1 MREWRKDGPIG
12 VLVNVINYIKTPQQ
26 YELFRSFQRRA
37 NDNLPTEERLK
48 VLKPVKPVVTC

>member
-1 MREWRKDGPIG
+1 MREWRKDSPIG